1 MRGRGDEMQTSNVIA
16 PGARLIIAKYP
27 YRRRYAG
34 TPLRKRLFQ
43 ARALCISWRYFNV
56 HVSQIL
62 HTFRKH
68 NPDPFARHGRADI
81 PKNRSRQRTSARCAT
96 RMERAGVITL
106 I

>member
-1 MRGRGDEMQTSNVIA
+1 VMRGRGDEMQTPNVIA
-16 PGARLIIAKYP
+16 PGAAD
-27 YRRRYAG
+27 YREISIPYAG

-43 ARALCISWRYFNV
+43 ARALCISWRYFNI

-81 PKNRSRQRTSARCAT
+81 PKNRSRQRTSARYAT